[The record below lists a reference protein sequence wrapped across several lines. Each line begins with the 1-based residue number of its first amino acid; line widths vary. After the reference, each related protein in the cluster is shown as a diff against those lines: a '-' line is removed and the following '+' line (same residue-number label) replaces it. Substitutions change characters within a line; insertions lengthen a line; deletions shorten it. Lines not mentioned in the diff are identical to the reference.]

1 MAGLIA
7 LAFSYVMSQ
16 FFRSFLAVLSPA
28 LSTELAM
35 TPSQMSDALGAW
47 FLMFALAQFV
57 VGPMLDRVGPR
68 ITAGSLFGAF
78 AGGGAILFALA
89 SSGWMITIAMG
100 LIGIGCAPVLMAS
113 VFIFARTY
121 SPARFAVLISWF
133 IALGSS
139 GNLIGSSPLAWL
151 AEIYDWRI
159 VMFGLAAFTI
169 GVAAAI
175 LLMVKDPK
183 NHEEATSKRGS
194 YLELLKIR
202 QLWAIIPMMM
212 VAYSLPVGLRGLW
225 AGPFFAEVYNLDT
238 LGIGTITLW
247 IAIAMIIAS
256 FLYGPL
262 DTIFNTR
269 KWVIFVGNLLMLISI
284 SVLAFMPLGGV
295 FMSSILFILV
305 CMLGLSYAP
314 MMAHAKAF
322 YPPHLLGRG
331 VTLMNFFSIGG
342 SALIQLLS
350 GYVFDYSE
358 VPGQPAAAFEN
369 LFWFYALVTAIAVSI
384 YCFSQDAKPGD
395 EGAN

>member
-57 VGPMLDRVGPR
+57 VGPMLDRVGPK
-68 ITAGSLFGAF
+68 ITAGVLFGVF

-89 SSGWMITIAMG
+89 SNGWMIIIAMG

-121 SPARFAVLISWF
+121 SPARFSVLISWF
-133 IALGSS
+133 IAIGSS

-151 AEIYDWRI
+151 AEIYDWRN
-159 VMFGLAAFTI
+159 VMLGLAVFTI
-169 GVAAAI
+169 CVAVAI
-175 LLMVKDPK
+175 LMLVKDPEI
-183 NHEEATSKRGS
+183 HENTEAKRGS
-194 YLELLKIR
+194 YLDLLKIK
-202 QLWAIIPMMM
+202 QLWAIVPMMM

-225 AGPFFAEVYNLDT
+225 AGPFFAEVYNLDA

-247 IAIAMIIAS
+247 IAIAMIFAS

-262 DTIFNTR
+262 DTLFNTR
-269 KWVIFVGNLLMLISI
+269 KWVIFAGNLLMLICI
-284 SVLAFMPLGGV
+284 SLLAFMPFGGV
-295 FMSSILFILV
+295 LMSSILFILV
-305 CMLGLSYAP
+305 CMLGLSYGP
-314 MMAHAKAF
+314 MMAHARAF

-350 GYVFDYSE
+350 GYVFEYSE
-358 VPGQPAAAFEN
+358 VPGQPVAAFEN
-369 LFWFYALVTAIAVSI
+369 LFWFYALVTAIPVLI
-384 YCFSQDAKPGD
+384 YYFSQDARPSD
-395 EGAN
+395 EGAK

>member
-1 MAGLIA
+1 MVGLIA

-16 FFRSFLAVLSPA
+16 FFRSFLAVLSPV
-28 LSTELAM
+28 LSTELEM

-47 FLMFALAQFV
+47 FLMFALSQFV

-68 ITAGSLFGAF
+68 ITAGTLFGLF

-89 SSGWMITIAMG
+89 GSGWQIIIAMG

-121 SPARFAVLISWF
+121 SPTRFAVLISWF

-169 GVAAAI
+169 GVAVAI
-175 LLMVKDPK
+175 LLLVKDPET
-183 NHEEATSKRGS
+183 HEEAANKRGS
-194 YLELLKIR
+194 YLDLLKIR

-225 AGPFFAEVYNLDT
+225 AGPFFGEVYNLDT

-269 KWVIFVGNLLMLISI
+269 KWVIFTGNLLMLVSI

-295 FMSSILFILV
+295 FMSTILFILV

-342 SALIQLLS
+342 SALIQLIS
-350 GYVFDYSE
+350 GYVFEYSE
-358 VPGQPAAAFEN
+358 VPGQPVAAFEN
-369 LFWFYALVTAIAVSI
+369 LFWFYALVTAVAVSI
-384 YCFSQDAKPGD
+384 YYFSQDAKPVD
-395 EGAN
+395 